1 VPSRPTPTR
10 PATRPGFRVQIYQGD
25 LDDIADRVAG
35 YPHAETGGNLFGFWT
50 HTGNP
55 AVQLVLGPGP
65 RSRHESAAFF
75 QDVDHLRTHGAS
87 LRDAYGLQ
95 HVGDWHSHHR
105 FDLSEPSGGDAAS
118 VHRTLSSTG
127 FARFLLCVANI
138 RPAAPRTG
146 GGPRRPTNG
155 GASRDRRRPG
165 ADLLVTVSAY
175 LFRAGHPPF
184 ERGRFVVLPG
194 ESPIVAA
201 ARRDSILGTPA
212 RRGTAWYVEEVGH
225 AEVRT
230 IAAGWHTGDW
240 GGSFLRRL
248 DELLRGAFGDCRLL
262 LAPGGE
268 LSYEFVAGGVRG
280 RLVFPPAFPQ
290 ARAELCV
297 GRGRW
302 TVETGGDTADDFHD
316 AVRALLDGYA
326 VAGPGR

>member
-1 VPSRPTPTR
+1 MQVYR
-10 PATRPGFRVQIYQGD
+10 AD
-25 LDDIADRVAG
+25 LDNIADWVAA
-35 YPHAETGGNLFGFWT
+35 YPYAETGGNLFGFWT

-75 QDVDHLRTHGAS
+75 QDTDHLRTHGT
-87 LRDAYGLQ
+87 LVRDAYGLQ

-105 FDLSEPSGGDAAS
+105 FGLSEPSAGDAAT
-118 VHRTLSSTG
+118 VHRTLESTG

-146 GGPRRPTNG
+146 GDPRRPIIG
-155 GASRDRRRPG
+155 GASRDHHRPG
-165 ADLLVTVSAY
+165 TDVLVTISAY
-175 LFRAGHPPF
+175 LFRAGHPSF
-184 ERGRFVVLPG
+184 QRGRFVVLPG

-201 ARRDSILGTPA
+201 ARRDSILGPPA
-212 RRGTAWYVEEVGH
+212 RRGTAWYVEEVGT
-225 AEVRT
+225 AQVRT

-248 DELLRGAFGDCRLL
+248 DELLRGSYGECRLL
-262 LAPGGE
+262 LGAGGE
-268 LSYEFVAGGVRG
+268 VTYEFVSGTLRG
-280 RLVFPPAFPQ
+280 RLVFPPTFPG

-302 TVETGGDTADDFHD
+302 TVETEGDSADDFH
-316 AVRALLDGYA
+316 AATRVLLDGVA
-326 VAGPGR
+326 VADPGR